1 MKDKDLFIDMYL
13 LITSAYDEVSRHK
26 AMQITIDRYNS
37 FLEDH
42 KDDQKAVEDALLNEA
57 ILLRLGQNLEYLR

>member
-1 MKDKDLFIDMYL
+1 MKDKDLFIEMYL
-13 LITSAYDEVSRHK
+13 MITSAYDEASRHK
-26 AMQITIDRYNS
+26 AMQITINRYNS